1 MHKRRTCEK
10 KTRAKVENAP
20 QEQRSRAILPERRG
34 GGLLP
39 RELEPNMH
47 TAGVLLVAV
56 ESGANLPS
64 WTARCQD
71 RFSDVFVLAGI
82 ADEPADALLRRVEQR
97 LSLLNPTSTGRGFAI
112 LVTERGPISTAA
124 EIARLRL
131 AQAMLGHLARLR
143 QGTLLLLTDEDASH
157 DCRAQ
162 LLSMVGNLSQQLRG
176 TDISV
181 SVRFGTLTLAEPPA
195 DLFKQNQPSVRKA
208 SRRPPPKSGQMLKHG
223 LVPPL
228 SKGPAVLVRRKVGEA
243 S

>member
-1 MHKRRTCEK
+1 MPKLRLREKKTERTCEFPPHEPR
-10 KTRAKVENAP
+10 TE
-20 QEQRSRAILPERRG
+20 AILAGRRG

-39 RELEPNMH
+39 RELELNMH

-82 ADEPADALLRRVEQR
+82 ADEPADALLRRVQQR
-97 LSLLNPTSTGRGFAI
+97 LSLLTPTSTGQGFAI
-112 LVTERGPISTAA
+112 FVTDKGTVSTAA

-131 AQAMLGHLARLR
+131 AQAMLGYLSKLK
-143 QGTLLLLTDEDASH
+143 QGALLLLTDADVS
-157 DCRAQ
+157 DTCREQ
-162 LLSMVGNLSQQLRG
+162 LLAMVGNLSQQLRG

-181 SVRFGTLTLAEPPA
+181 SVRFGTTDDAEPPA
-195 DLFKQNQPSVRKA
+195 ELFRGNQPQVRNA

-223 LVPPL
+223 FLPPL
-228 SKGPAVLVRRKVGEA
+228 HKTGPVLPRRKLGTTG
-243 S
+243 